1 MGMGPRS
8 GLTFTTYADSPLKVP
23 MANTFGR
30 RPVVLTAL
38 LLLLFSSVWAGLAKT
53 FPSLLA
59 ARAFMGIGAGAADA
73 LWYVPCHARDD

>member
-1 MGMGPRS
+1 
-8 GLTFTTYADSPLKVP
+8 

-59 ARAFMGIGAGAADA
+59 ARAIMGVGAGAADA
-73 LWYVPCHARDD
+73 LWYVLCVARTE

>member
-1 MGMGPRS
+1 MRPF
-8 GLTFTTYADSPLKVP
+8 LPTPAANLFLQVPL
-23 MANTFGR
+23 ANTFGR

-38 LLLLFSSVWAGLAKT
+38 LVLLFSSVWAGLAKT

-73 LWYVPCHARDD
+73 LWYEAFIV